1 MFSSQLY
8 CVVLITL
15 GGISTLIRKCHWVFG
30 ANTAHNASFF
40 PNGKRFH
47 EGECFLHDN
56 MVSSNPW
63 VFEPCN
69 IKLDSGSNI
78 HIISML
84 ACDALI
90 ENAIVV
96 TFVDSEVGLSGRCL
110 KIMD

>member
-8 CVVLITL
+8 CVVLINL
-15 GGISTLIRKCHWVFG
+15 GGIFTLNRKCHWVFG

-40 PNGKRFH
+40 PNGKRFQ

-69 IKLDSGSNI
+69 INLDSGSNI